1 LKILNILMVSYPRLG
16 GIFPLIQGEQVSDGD
31 GGRAPVGPLKA
42 LEGVDHDVPCAR
54 DVEERQ
60 QESETQL
67 PRAKLSDH
75 LGHDVVLLLLLGGL
89 FFRPVRVG
97 RHCAQQGN
105 ALCKSQFAPITHTL
119 SFSSHRCQA
128 AHPLPQR
135 GPRTHTAH
143 N

>member
-1 LKILNILMVSYPRLG
+1 MVSYPGLR

-31 GGRAPVGPLKA
+31 GGRAPIGPLEA

-75 LGHDVVLLLLLGGL
+75 FGHDVVLLLLLGGL
-89 FFRPVRVG
+89 FFRPLRVG

-105 ALCKSQFAPITHTL
+105 ALCKSQFVPITHTL
-119 SFSSHRCQA
+119 SSHRYQA
-128 AHPLPQR
+128 AHSLPQR
-135 GPRTHTAH
+135 GPRIQRATK
-143 N
+143 NFD